1 MANNVAYTSGMLIA
15 HTDYPAL
22 HFAPGVSSRSDASSA
37 ASFRA
42 GEKKK
47 KGAHVPLQVQFLHCI
62 SQAVEGG
69 ESQLVDGFHMAEQL
83 RKEDPEAFKTLTST
97 VVDFTDTGEDYCDF
111 MLQSKKR
118 IIE

>member
-1 MANNVAYTSGMLIA
+1 M
-15 HTDYPAL
+15 P
-22 HFAPGVSSRSDASSA
+22 P
-37 ASFRA
+37 
-42 GEKKK
+42 
-47 KGAHVPLQVQFLHCI
+47 QVQFLHCI

-83 RKEDPEAFKTLTST
+83 RKEDPEAFRTLTST
-97 VVDFTDTGEDYCDF
+97 MVDFTDTGEDYCDF